1 MQANSWFLCEMNFKN
16 KQTVNDDPAI
26 NFHMGSAKFKL
37 NGEPLLIAKKETKL
51 RWNEVFITLRF

>member
-1 MQANSWFLCEMNFKN
+1 MNFKN

-26 NFHMGSAKFKL
+26 NFHIGSAKFKL

-51 RWNEVFITLRF
+51 K